1 MRRVIR
7 WQQPDGDVRIGVELE
22 GEGIFSTVEG
32 GGDPLPV
39 LRGATFELEGDGVVA
54 TDSRTLSLPEHV
66 SLRVPLAPPEVW
78 CAGVTYRSPRPA
90 PTDAG
95 RDPDVYD
102 LVYGAER
109 PELFLKDA
117 LGRRT
122 VGPHEPIG
130 IRGDSVWNVPEPEI
144 GLVLA
149 EHGRIV
155 GYTIGN
161 DVSSREIEGANPLYL
176 SQAKV
181 YAGSCAI
188 GPAVYVP
195 ASEPESFTIGMRIID
210 ELGVVAYEGTTSTTE
225 MVRSFAELVDWL
237 MRDNPVPPGSVLLTG
252 TGLVPPESFTLLP
265 GHIVEIHVPEIGTL
279 ANPVVLAG
287 DLVTGPDEGWY

>member
-7 WQQPDGDVRIGVELE
+7 WAQPDGHVRIGVELE
-22 GEGIFSTVEG
+22 REGVFATVEG
-32 GGDPLPV
+32 GDDPLPV
-39 LRGATFELEGDGVVA
+39 LRGGTFELDGDGVLA
-54 TDSRTLSLPEHV
+54 TDSETLALPEHV
-66 SLRVPLAPPEVW
+66 SLRLPLVPPEVW
-78 CAGVTYRSPRPA
+78 CAGVTYRSPRPTPA
-90 PTDAG
+90 DDG
-95 RDPDVYD
+95 GDPDVYD

-122 VGPHEPIG
+122 VGPYEPIG

-149 EHGRIV
+149 ERGRII

-181 YAGSCAI
+181 YAGACAI

-195 ASEPESFTIGMRIID
+195 ASEPESFTIGMRILD

-225 MVRSFAELVDWL
+225 MVRSFAELVEWL

-265 GHIVEIHVPEIGTL
+265 GHVVEIHVPEIGTL

>member
-7 WQQPDGDVRIGVELE
+7 WAERDGRVRIGVELDHE
-22 GEGIFSTVEG
+22 GTFLTVEG
-32 GGDPLPV
+32 RDDPLSV
-39 LRGATFELEGDGVVA
+39 LAGATFDLDGDSLVA
-54 TDSRTLSLPEHV
+54 TDARTLALADDV
-66 SLRVPLAPPEVW
+66 TLMAPLVPPEVW
-78 CAGVTYRSPRPA
+78 GAGVTYRTTRPA
-90 PTDAG
+90 PDDEA
-95 RDPDVYD
+95 DPDVYD
-102 LVYGAER
+102 LVYAAER
-109 PELFLKDA
+109 PELFFKDA
-117 LGRRT
+117 NGRRT
-122 VGPHEPIG
+122 VGPHQPLG

-149 EHGRIV
+149 ERGRIV

-181 YAGSCAI
+181 YTGACAI
-188 GPAVYVP
+188 GPAIYVP
-195 ASEPESFTIGMRIID
+195 SSEPESFTIEMRILD
-210 ELGVVAYEGTTSTTE
+210 EFGVVAFEGTTSTTE

-237 MRDNPVPPGSVLLTG
+237 MRDNPVPPGSILLTG
-252 TGLVPPESFTLLP
+252 TGLVPPQSFTLLP
-265 GHIVEIHVPEIGTL
+265 GHVVEIHVPEIGTL

>member
-7 WQQPDGDVRIGVELE
+7 YADLRGEIRVGVELE
-22 GEGIFSTVEG
+22 QEGEFSVLHG
-32 GGDPLPV
+32 VDDPLPV
-39 LRGATFELEGDGVVA
+39 LRGGTVEVEEDFLVIAE
-54 TDSRTLSLPEHV
+54 DSRALSFASDVTLLTPID
-66 SLRVPLAPPEVW
+66 APEVW
-78 CAGVTYRSPRPA
+78 CAGVTYRSSRKTPA
-90 PTDAG
+90 NDADG
-95 RDPDVYD
+95 QDVYD

-109 PELFLKDA
+109 PQLFLKDVRA
-117 LGRRT
+117 RRT
-122 VGPHEPIG
+122 VGPLDPIG

-144 GLVLA
+144 GLVIGERGQIL
-149 EHGRIV
+149 

-181 YAGSCAI
+181 YTAACAI

-195 ASEPESFTIGMRIID
+195 QDGPQDFAIGMRILD
-210 ELGVVAYEGTTSTTE
+210 EYGVVAYEGRTTTKE

-237 MRDNPVPPGSVLLTG
+237 LRDNPVPPGSVLLTG

-265 GHIVEIHVPEIGTL
+265 GHWVEIHVPEIGTL
-279 ANPVVLAG
+279 ANPVALAG
-287 DLVTGPDEGWY
+287 DL

>member
-7 WQQPDGDVRIGVELE
+7 WAQPDGLVRIGVELE
-22 GEGIFSTVEG
+22 REGVFATVEG

-39 LRGATFELEGDGVVA
+39 LRGGTFELDGDGVLA
-54 TDSRTLSLPEHV
+54 TDSETLALPEHV
-66 SLRVPLAPPEVW
+66 SLRVPLVAPEVW

-90 PTDAG
+90 PADDG
-95 RDPDVYD
+95 GDPDVYD

-149 EHGRIV
+149 ERGRII

-181 YAGSCAI
+181 YAGACAI

-195 ASEPESFTIGMRIID
+195 SSEPESFTIAMRILD

-225 MVRSFAELVDWL
+225 MVRSFAELVEWL

-265 GHIVEIHVPEIGTL
+265 GHVVEIHVPEIGTL
-279 ANPVVLAG
+279 TNPVVLAG

>member
-1 MRRVIR
+1 M
-7 WQQPDGDVRIGVELE
+7 GDVRLGVELDEE
-22 GEGIFSTVEG
+22 GTFSTIVG
-32 GGDPLPV
+32 TDDALV
-39 LRGATFELEGDGVVA
+39 LLRGSTFELNEDDVTASDPVA
-54 TDSRTLSLPEHV
+54 LSFADDV
-66 SLRVPLAPPEVW
+66 RLRIPFVPPEVW
-78 CAGVTYRSPRPA
+78 GAGVTYRSPRVA
-90 PTDAG
+90 HVAERG
-95 RDPDVYD
+95 LRDVYD
-102 LVYGAER
+102 LVYDAER

-117 LGRRT
+117 YGRRT

-149 EHGRIV
+149 ERGRNI

-181 YAGSCAI
+181 YAGACAI
-188 GPAVYVP
+188 GPAVYAP
-195 ASEPESFTIGMRIID
+195 ASEPESFTIEMRILD
-210 ELGVVAYEGTTSTTE
+210 ELGVVAYEGTTSTAE
-225 MVRSFAELVDWL
+225 MVRSFGELVDWL

-265 GHIVEIHVPEIGTL
+265 GHVVEIHVPEIGTL

>member
-7 WQQPDGDVRIGVELE
+7 WEDSTGEVKLGVELE
-22 GEGIFSTVEG
+22 DEGTFTTVEG
-32 GGDPLPV
+32 TSDPLP
-39 LRGATFELEGDGVVA
+39 LLLGGTFDVDSDEVVA
-54 TDSRTLSLPEHV
+54 TDSRTLSFPEDV
-66 SLRVPLAPPEVW
+66 VLRAPLVPPEVW
-78 CAGVTYRSPRPA
+78 CAGVTYRSTRSA
-90 PTDAG
+90 PPHDDG
-95 RDPDVYD
+95 PPDVYD
-102 LVYGAER
+102 LVYGADR

-117 LGRRT
+117 RGRRT
-122 VGPHEPIG
+122 VGPFEPIG
-130 IRGDSVWNVPEPEI
+130 IRGDSIWNVPEPEI
-144 GLVLA
+144 GLVIG
-149 EHGRIV
+149 ERGRIL

-181 YAGSCAI
+181 YAGACAI

-195 ASEPESFTIGMRIID
+195 ASAPASFSISMRILD
-210 ELGVVAYEGTTSTTE
+210 EFGVVAYEGRTSTAE
-225 MVRSFAELVDWL
+225 MVRSFEELIDWL

-265 GHIVEIHVPEIGTL
+265 GHWVEIHVPEIGTL

-287 DLVTGPDEGWY
+287 HLVTGSEEGWY

>member
-7 WQQPDGDVRIGVELE
+7 WERPNGDVRIGVELE
-22 GEGIFSTVEG
+22 REGTFSTVEG
-32 GGDPLPV
+32 GDDPLPV
-39 LRGATFELEGDGVVA
+39 LRGGTFELDGDGVVA
-54 TDSRTLSLPEHV
+54 TDSTTLTLPEHLV
-66 SLRVPLAPPEVW
+66 LRAPLVPPEVW
-78 CAGVTYRSPRPA
+78 CAGVTYRSPRLAPA
-90 PTDAG
+90 DDG
-95 RDPDVYD
+95 GDPDVYD
-102 LVYGAER
+102 LVYDAER
-109 PELFLKDA
+109 PELFFKDA
-117 LGRRT
+117 YGRRT

-149 EHGRIV
+149 ERGRII

-176 SQAKV
+176 TQAKV
-181 YAGSCAI
+181 FAGACAI

-195 ASEPESFTIGMRIID
+195 ASEPESFTIGMRILD
-210 ELGVVAYEGTTSTTE
+210 ELGVVAYEGTTSTAE
-225 MVRSFAELVDWL
+225 MVRSFQELADWL
-237 MRDNPVPPGSVLLTG
+237 VRDNPVPPGSVLLTG
-252 TGLVPPESFTLLP
+252 TGLVPPETFTLLP
-265 GHIVEIHVPEIGTL
+265 GHVVEIHVPEIGTL

>member
-7 WQQPDGDVRIGVELE
+7 WADLAGGLRIGVELE
-22 GEGIFSTVEG
+22 QEGSFSPIQGTD
-32 GGDPLPV
+32 DPLPV
-39 LRGATFELEGDGVVA
+39 LRGGTFEVDAGVVRA
-54 TDSRTLSLPEHV
+54 TDPRTLAFPSDV
-66 SLRVPLAPPEVW
+66 MLRTPLDPPEVW
-78 CAGVTYRSPRPA
+78 CAGVTYRSSRADSPGA
-90 PTDAG
+90 EAL
-95 RDPDVYD
+95 PDVYD

-117 LGRRT
+117 LSHRT
-122 VGPHEPIG
+122 VGPLQPIG

-144 GLVLA
+144 GLVLG
-149 EHGRIV
+149 ERGRIL

-181 YAGSCAI
+181 YAGACAI
-188 GPAVYVP
+188 GPSVYVP
-195 ASEPESFTIGMRIID
+195 EDEPEGFVIGMRILD
-210 ELGVVAYEGTTSTTE
+210 EYGVVAYEGRTSTKE
-225 MVRSFAELVDWL
+225 MVRSFSELVEWL

-265 GHIVEIHVPEIGTL
+265 GHWVEIHVPEIGTL
-279 ANPVVLAG
+279 ANPVALAG
-287 DLVTGPDEGWY
+287 DLLSGPEGSWR

>member
-7 WQQPDGDVRIGVELE
+7 WADLAGGLRIGVELE
-22 GEGIFSTVEG
+22 QEGSFSPIQGTD
-32 GGDPLPV
+32 DPLPV
-39 LRGATFELEGDGVVA
+39 LRGGTFEVDTGVVRA
-54 TDSRTLSLPEHV
+54 TDPRTLAFPSDV
-66 SLRVPLAPPEVW
+66 MLRTPLDPPEVW
-78 CAGVTYRSPRPA
+78 CAGVTYRSSRA
-90 PTDAG
+90 ESHGAEAL
-95 RDPDVYD
+95 PDVYD

-117 LGRRT
+117 LSQRT
-122 VGPHEPIG
+122 VGPLQPIG

-144 GLVLA
+144 GLVLG
-149 EHGRIV
+149 ERGRIL

-181 YAGSCAI
+181 YAGACAI
-188 GPAVYVP
+188 GPSVYVP
-195 ASEPESFTIGMRIID
+195 EDEPEGFVIGMRILD
-210 ELGVVAYEGTTSTTE
+210 EYGVVAYEGRTSTKE
-225 MVRSFAELVDWL
+225 MVRSFSELVEWL

-265 GHIVEIHVPEIGTL
+265 GHWVEIHVPEIGTL
-279 ANPVVLAG
+279 ANPVALAG
-287 DLVTGPDEGWY
+287 DLLSGPEGSWR